1 MTPAPATRT
10 CTVSYTHLDVYKR
23 QRTIRGIPAVLTPT
37 AQAPVPELV
46 EVRGEVFF
54 PVEQFEELNASLVEA
69 GRAPFANPRNAAAGS
84 LRQKDPRVTAS
95 RPLRMLVHGL
105 GARRGFDV
113 ARQSEA
119 YAVLHDWGLPT
130 SCLLYTSRCV

>member
-1 MTPAPATRT
+1 M
-10 CTVSYTHLDVYKR
+10 C
-23 QRTIRGIPAVLTPT
+23 IRDRLTPS

-95 RPLRMLVHGL
+95 RPLRTVSYTHLDVYKRQGVSHPARWGVAAGRL
-105 GARRGFDV
+105 GESDGR
-113 ARQSEA
+113 
-119 YAVLHDWGLPT
+119 
-130 SCLLYTSRCV
+130 